1 MTQDILGNINF
12 AEVSEFM
19 PNVPAGTY
27 ETNIN
32 SVKVET
38 DNKGENN
45 AERTFVA
52 ITFKIADGP
61 HAGLTQPEKI
71 MVPNFYSKL
80 KTLLGHL
87 GFDTTGSINVRQ
99 LIATDALLGKPVKI
113 IVTESPGR
121 KEGQVY
127 TNVSSYEKSDRKAGG
142 SGLPAASGSGTGLP
156 GLPAV

>member
-1 MTQDILGNINF
+1 MTQDILGNIDF
-12 AEVSEFM
+12 GTVSEFTQ
-19 PNVPAGTY
+19 NLPAGVY
-27 ETNIN
+27 DANIN

-52 ITFKIADGP
+52 FTFKVAEGS
-61 HAGLTQPEKI
+61 HAGMTQPEKI

-80 KTLLGHL
+80 KSILGL
-87 GFDTTGSINVRQ
+87 VGFDTTGAINVRQ
-99 LIATDALLGKPVKI
+99 LIATDVLLGKPIKI
-113 IVTESPGR
+113 IVTESPGK

-127 TNVSSYEKSDRKAGG
+127 TNVSGYEKSDRKAGG
-142 SGLPAASGSGTGLP
+142 APAGGAGTGLP